1 MLSLRYQ
8 LRADFFANET
18 PFLKSEKSTMII
30 VFVFDQYDDNNNGT
44 TVSMRRFVE
53 QLRLKGHEV
62 RVLSTGKEEPYK
74 YNCPAWKAK
83 WGLRWAEKI
92 ITSQGMV
99 FGYGQEDI
107 VRQAFTGADVVH
119 FIFPMGIAMRAIKVA
134 QEMKVP
140 FTTAFHTQPENIL
153 YTIHMEHWCGMKEFV
168 YRFFYNIFYKKARF
182 IHCPTEFIASELRR
196 NHYDVND
203 LRVASNGVHPMFVPM
218 KVERYPEFYGKKV
231 ILSIGRYSR
240 EKRHDVAIRA
250 CAQSKYAK
258 DIVLIL
264 AGKGVMESNHR
275 ALAEKLGVHVVWG
288 IYTPTELLHIINMSD
303 LYVHPADAE
312 IEAIA
317 CMEAFTCGVVPVI
330 SNHPKSAT
338 KMFALDDRC
347 LFNHG
352 KPAHLAEKIDYWL
365 DHPEDK
371 DRMSKQ
377 YIEYAKE
384 FRIENSVSK
393 LETMFE
399 DAIAY
404 YHNLYNN
411 PVQSN

>member
-1 MLSLRYQ
+1 
-8 LRADFFANET
+8 
-18 PFLKSEKSTMII
+18 MII

-62 RVLSTGKEEPYK
+62 RVLSTGKDEEYK
-74 YNCPAWKAK
+74 YICPAWKAK
-83 WGLRWAEKI
+83 FGLKWAEKI

-99 FGYGQEDI
+99 FGIGKEDVI
-107 VRQAFTGADVVH
+107 RQAFTGADVVH
-119 FIFPMGIAMRAIKVA
+119 FIFPFGIAIKALKGV
-134 QEMKVP
+134 QEMKIP
-140 FTTAFHTQPENIL
+140 FTTAFHMQPENVL
-153 YTIHMEHWCGMKEFV
+153 YTIHMEKWWGMKDFV
-168 YRFFYNIFYKKARF
+168 YRLLYKLFYKKAHF

-196 NHYDVND
+196 NHYDDD

-250 CAQSKYAK
+250 CAMSKYAK

-264 AGKGVMESNHR
+264 AGKGVMENNHR
-275 ALAEKLGVHVVWG
+275 HLAEKLGVHVIWG
-288 IYTPTELLHIINMSD
+288 IYTPSELLNIINMSD

-317 CMEAFTCGVVPVI
+317 CMEAFTCGTVPVI

-352 KPAHLAEKIDYWL
+352 HPEDLAKKIDYWL
-365 DHPEDK
+365 DHPDEK
-371 DRMSKQ
+371 EQMSKN
-377 YIEYAKE
+377 YIEYAKQY
-384 FRIENSVSK
+384 RIENSVVK

-399 DAIAY
+399 DAITY
-404 YHNLYNN
+404 YHNLYNT
-411 PVQSN
+411 PVSS